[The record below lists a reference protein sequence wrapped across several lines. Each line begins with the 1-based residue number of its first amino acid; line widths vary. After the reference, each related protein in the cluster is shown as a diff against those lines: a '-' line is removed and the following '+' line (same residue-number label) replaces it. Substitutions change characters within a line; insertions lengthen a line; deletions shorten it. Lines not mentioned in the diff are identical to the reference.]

1 MTLLTTSIIQLI
13 PVLIYLGTVIWT
25 NNLIKKKI
33 GNKADRKKYRKYL
46 RRELLLLFVPFFIGP
61 SILLFAMANPG
72 YQETSNTVLIIVK
85 LVLLLTQI
93 VLAVTVFP
101 KVRGDLKDLHN
112 LPAVELLKKA
122 EDF

>member
-101 KVRGDLKDLHN
+101 KVQGDLIDLHN
-112 LPAVELLKKA
+112 LPAVI
-122 EDF
+122 